1 MDSLLEHSGMA
12 LSLMLAASFVAAAL
26 WERWR
31 PLVSFAGDDRPRWC
45 GNIGL
50 LFIGHALAYGLVPLV
65 AWLSALLAQALGL
78 GLLPWLHTPWLLAI
92 LVAVLALDLA
102 GWVWHRLMHRMRWLW
117 RVHRVH
123 HSDMAF
129 DSSLGFRFHPFE
141 IIFVALGNGVVSAAL
156 GLPPEGVLLS
166 ALLTTAHNFFGHAN
180 AALPPQLERALRWLL
195 ITPDLHRVHHAANMD
210 DSMHNF
216 SIVFSWWDRLFGS
229 YREPLAFEPE
239 GFGLGDERDPQQLG
253 LPRLLWMPLERRTP
267 AS

>member
-12 LSLMLAASFVAAAL
+12 LSLVLAASFVAAAL

-31 PLVSFAGDDRPRWC
+31 PLVHFTGDDRPRWL

-50 LFIGHALAYGLVPLV
+50 LFVGHALAYGLVPLV
-65 AWLSALLAQALGL
+65 AWLSALLAQSLRL
-78 GLLPWLHTPWLLAI
+78 GLLPWLHTPWLLAM

-102 GWVWHRLMHRMRWLW
+102 GWVWHRLMHRAGLLW

-123 HSDMAF
+123 HSDLEF

-141 IIFVALGNGVVSAAL
+141 IIFVAVGNGAVSAAL

-180 AALPPQLERALRWLL
+180 AALPLRLERALRWMI
-195 ITPDLHRVHHAANMD
+195 ITPDLHRVHHAANVD

-216 SIVFSWWDRLFGS
+216 SIVFSCWDRLFGS
-229 YREPLAFEPE
+229 YREPRTFAPE
-239 GFGLGDERDPQQLG
+239 GFGLDDERDPQRLG
-253 LPRLLWMPLERRTP
+253 LPRLLLMPLERRAP
-267 AS
+267 PS